1 MAYQI
6 KGRVIHIYPTKI
18 SASGFASRE
27 FVIETAEQYPQKV
40 KLQVIKDSC
49 DLLDSTTINDIVDVS
64 FNVRGASYPESKQEV
79 KDGQI
84 IKIPTGET
92 AYFTSLQVWKFE
104 VTGRDESYEL
114 VQTKQ
119 DANKATEN
127 IAKVYNSV
135 PEPSPAPIQSN
146 DDDDLPF

>member
-104 VTGRDESYEL
+104 VIGRDDSYEP
-114 VQTKQ
+114 VQTKEE
-119 DANKATEN
+119 ANKAAQN
-127 IAKVYNSV
+127 VSKVYT
-135 PEPSPAPIQSN
+135 PGPALAPIPIT
-146 DDDDLPF
+146 DDDLPF